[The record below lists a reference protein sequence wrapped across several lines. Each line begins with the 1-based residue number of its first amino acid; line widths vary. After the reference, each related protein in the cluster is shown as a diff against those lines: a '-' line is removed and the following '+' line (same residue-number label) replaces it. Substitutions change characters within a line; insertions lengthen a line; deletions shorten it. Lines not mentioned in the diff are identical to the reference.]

1 MKIKELWNKIRKGVK
16 AGMAAVTESNVLT
29 DNRVVS
35 MIEKFKASGKYK
47 LMQEGER
54 YYQVDNDIKNR
65 KITRKVDGH
74 KEEETWRAN
83 NKLAHAKYKIQVDE
97 KIAQSRLHTKQ
108 TEQIKTTL
116 MSKRS
121 KMYLGNTFSI
131 NLHNSDMKH
140 QTKGLDGCMYIL
152 IRKEN

>member
-74 KEEETWRAN
+74 KEEETWR
-83 NKLAHAKYKIQVDE
+83 
-97 KIAQSRLHTKQ
+97 RT
-108 TEQIKTTL
+108 
-116 MSKRS
+116 
-121 KMYLGNTFSI
+121 I
-131 NLHNSDMKH
+131 NLPTRSIKF
-140 QTKGLDGCMYIL
+140 
-152 IRKEN
+152 R